1 MVVTRHSRS
10 QTSRVRTARAVV
22 RHHTVWR
29 WATLLLASLTALA
42 VLAPRAYSH
51 PLHTTL
57 TEITLAPDGGVQ
69 IVLRAF
75 VDDFSAAIAGHK
87 GPAPVPVAT
96 PSDSAT
102 ARYLAGTV
110 GLVDAAGRRAPLV
123 VAGIRRTGDL
133 VWVTL
138 RAPTLRSVAGA
149 RLTNRVLFDRYDDQ
163 VNIVQ
168 TSIAGRRQTLLFT
181 KGDGLAAKAI

>member
-1 MVVTRHSRS
+1 VVAS
-10 QTSRVRTARAVV
+10 
-22 RHHTVWR
+22 
-29 WATLLLASLTALA
+29 LASLTALLL
-42 VLAPRAYSH
+42 LAPRAFSH

-57 TEITLAPDGGVQ
+57 TEVTVAPDGGVQ

-75 VDDFSAAIAGHK
+75 VDDFAAAIAGHK
-87 GPAPVPVAT
+87 GAAPIPVAT
-96 PSDSAT
+96 PTDSAT

-110 GLVDAAGRRAPLV
+110 SLADAAGRRAPLV

-133 VWVTL
+133 VFVTL
-138 RAPTLRSVAGA
+138 RAPSLGGVAGA

-181 KGDGLAAKAI
+181 KSEGLAAKAI